1 MARIPD
7 GELERIKREVSLVR
21 LLEGQGYR
29 LVSQGKDLA
38 CRCPWHEGDETPSC
52 IVTPKTNLWHCF
64 GCDAGGT
71 VIDWVMRSHRISFRH
86 ACELLLKEHPAL
98 VAAAG
103 NSAAG
108 SAPKLSQGKL
118 RQAQSFALETDADQ
132 AASDQRLIDQVIEF
146 YHETLLASP
155 EALKYLQG
163 RGLGNRE
170 MIERF
175 RLGFANRT
183 LAYRLAPKQY
193 KAGAELRTALQ
204 RIGILRESGHE
215 HFNGSIVVPLWA
227 APRTGPAAG
236 TGAARGSPADG
247 NPAGDV
253 PERPRHVVGAYAR
266 KINDNLRLGTPKH
279 LYLPGPH
286 RGVLNGEGLE
296 GEREV
301 ILCEAILDALT
312 FWAAGY
318 RNVTSCFGVNGLTD
332 ELVAKLKACGTQRVL
347 IAFDRDEAG
356 DRGAEAVAQRLM
368 AEGLECYRLL
378 FPKGMDA
385 NEYACRV
392 MPAEKSLGVVIRSAQ
407 WMGRGVNPVQ
417 TSLAV
422 AAPAAGAAPKWPPS
436 RPPDTLEPAAPESSP
451 LAAET
456 HTPDAPA
463 AEGIGTAEESAAEK
477 AASPAPAI
485 LPQAQ
490 SMSPQSEAAAVPAGP
505 PLEAEAKGDVACRA
519 GAGSQADEQQLVITF
534 GERRYRV
541 RGLPKQLGEAL
552 KVNVLLTCSTA
563 QDLAPAAAAEAGLHV
578 DTLDLYQ
585 AKARAV
591 FAKLAALELC
601 IEESVIQHD
610 LGRLLLK
617 LEQVIDERARAAE
630 QPSVAPLPAMSAQDT
645 AGALA
650 FLRDERLIER
660 IAGGFERVGLVG
672 EPSNALVAY
681 LACVSRK
688 LASPLAVLIQST
700 SAAGK
705 STLMDAVLALVPE
718 EDRVHYSAMT
728 GQSLFYLGEQEI
740 KHKIL
745 AIAEEEGVR
754 QAAYA
759 LKVLQ
764 SQGELTIA
772 STGKD
777 PATGMLVT
785 QQYRVEGPVML
796 FLTTTA
802 IDVDEELTNRCLV
815 LTINESREQTRA
827 IQARQRSRRTLAGLI
842 AQEEAQTITRLHRNA
857 QRLLRPLA
865 VVNPYAEQLTF
876 LDDRTRT
883 RRDHAKYLTLIETI
897 TLLHQHQRVLRT
909 ARSGGKVIE
918 YIEVELADIALAN
931 ALAHEVL
938 GRSLDEL
945 PPQTRRVLGVI
956 EVMVE
961 EECRARSIARTDA
974 RFTRRELR
982 GRCGMSDAAVRIH
995 LERLIAMEYVRPV
1008 AGRNGQRF
1016 EYELAFDGDVAR
1028 SAPQMIGLIDV
1039 DALRAAQPL
1048 QAAHALRA
1056 AATGPVGTAATSQGQ
1071 IPNLAP
1077 TLQAACTPLA
1087 STSQGAVLCE
1097 NPKCDSDLP
1106 DPCCVGS
1113 EKAPLGRAVPGDR
1126 SRNGDGRPASAGPAP
1141 ALSSSLAAVFSSGR

>member
-1 MARIPD
+1 MARIPEA
-7 GELERIKREVSLVR
+7 ELERLKGEVSLVR
-21 LLEGQGYR
+21 LIEAQGHR
-29 LVSQGKDLA
+29 LTSQGKDLA

-64 GCDAGGT
+64 GCGAGGT

-98 VAAAG
+98 AAG
-103 NSAAG
+103 VGDGAMG

-118 RQAQSFALETDADQ
+118 RQAQSFELPEDADQ
-132 AASDQRLIDQVIEF
+132 AAADQLLLDQVIEF
-146 YHETLLASP
+146 YHGTLKGSP
-155 EALKYLQG
+155 EALAYLEK
-163 RGLGNRE
+163 RGLASME
-170 MIERF
+170 LIERF
-175 RLGFANRT
+175 RLGHANRT

-193 KAGAELRTALQ
+193 KAGAQMRAALQ
-204 RIGILRESGHE
+204 RVGILRDSGHE
-215 HFNGSIVVPLWA
+215 HLNGSIVVPLYSI
-227 APRTGPAAG
+227 GI
-236 TGAARGSPADG
+236 ADG
-247 NPAGDV
+247 A
-253 PERPRHVVGAYAR
+253 PRHVVGAYGR
-266 KINDNLRLGTPKH
+266 KLLDNLRPGTPKH

-286 RGVLNGEGLE
+286 RGVLNGEGLD
-296 GEREV
+296 GQREV
-301 ILCEAILDALT
+301 ILCEALLDALT
-312 FWAAGY
+312 FWVAGY
-318 RNVTSCFGVNGLTD
+318 RNVTSCYGVNGLTD
-332 ELVAKLKACGTQRVL
+332 ELVATLATCGAERVL

-356 DRGAEAVAQRLM
+356 DRGAEVVAKRLM
-368 AEGLECYRLL
+368 AEGLECFRLL

-385 NEYACRV
+385 NEYACAV
-392 MPAEKSLGVVIRSAQ
+392 KPAEKSLGVVIRAAQ
-407 WMGRGVNPVQ
+407 WMGRGAKPAQ
-417 TSLAV
+417 APRPAPQAPTPSPATTPETAA
-422 AAPAAGAAPKWPPS
+422 AAPP
-436 RPPDTLEPAAPESSP
+436 L
-451 LAAET
+451 LAAQT
-456 HTPDAPA
+456 NTVNGADAIE
-463 AEGIGTAEESAAEK
+463 AETAEESAAK
-477 AASPAPAI
+477 QDASPAPVTSEAESV
-485 LPQAQ
+485 LPQ
-490 SMSPQSEAAAVPAGP
+490 PEAAALPAAP
-505 PLEAEAKGDVACRA
+505 PEEPAPRADGACK
-519 GAGSQADEQQLVITF
+519 ADEQQLVIAF

-541 RGLPKQLGEAL
+541 RGWPKQLTEAL
-552 KVNVLLTCSTA
+552 KVNVLVTRSRA
-563 QDLAPAAAAEAGLHV
+563 ESDAAALAAEALHV

-585 AKARAV
+585 AKARAA
-591 FAKLAALELC
+591 FAKLASIELSL
-601 IEESVIQHD
+601 EESVIQHD
-610 LGRLLLK
+610 LGRLLLR

-630 QPSVAPLPAMSAQDT
+630 APSVAPLSAMSAEES
-645 AGALA
+645 AEALA
-650 FLRDERLIER
+650 FLSDPKLIER
-660 IAGGFERVGLVG
+660 IAGDFERVGLVG

-705 STLMDAVLALVPE
+705 STLMDAVLALAPE

-827 IQARQRSRRTLAGLI
+827 IQVRQRSRRTLAGLM
-842 AQEEAQTITRLHRNA
+842 AESQAEAIHRLHRNA

-865 VVNPYAEQLTF
+865 VVNPYAESLTF

-897 TLLHQHQRVLRT
+897 ALLHQHQRVLRT
-909 ARSGGKVIE
+909 ARSGGKAIE
-918 YIEVELADIALAN
+918 YIEVTLDDIALAN
-931 ALAHEVL
+931 ELAHEVL

-945 PPQTRRVLGVI
+945 PPQTRRVLGTI
-956 EVMVE
+956 ETMVGE
-961 EECRARSIARTDA
+961 QCRERSIGRSDA

-982 GRCGMSDAAVRIH
+982 ARCGMSDTAVRIH
-995 LERLIAMEYVRPV
+995 LERLIAMEYVRCV

-1016 EYELAFDGDVAR
+1016 EYELLFDGDLERA
-1028 SAPQMIGLIDV
+1028 APQMIGLIDV
-1039 DALRAAQPL
+1039 DALGRV
-1048 QAAHALRA
+1048 H
-1056 AATGPVGTAATSQGQ
+1056 TSTIATSQGQ
-1071 IPNLAP
+1071 APDLAGG
-1077 TLQAACTPLA
+1077 LQAARAPVAPALQTA
-1087 STSQGAVLCE
+1087 GAAE
-1097 NPKCDSDLP
+1097 NRKDDSDLP
-1106 DPCCVGS
+1106 TAAGVGS
-1113 EKAPLGRAVPGDR
+1113 ERALLGRPPLEHR
-1126 SRNGDGRPASAGPAP
+1126 SVDGRPVSVGSAPS
-1141 ALSSSLAAVFSSGR
+1141 ALSSSLAASSASGR

>member
-1 MARIPD
+1 MARITD
-7 GELERIKREVSLVR
+7 AELERLKREVSLVR
-21 LLEGQGYR
+21 LIEGQGIR
-29 LVSQGKDLA
+29 LLSQGKDLA

-52 IVTPKTNLWHCF
+52 IVTPKSNLWHCF

-71 VIDWVMRSHRISFRH
+71 VIDWVMRSHRVSFRH

-103 NSAAG
+103 NSAVG

-118 RQAQSFALETDADQ
+118 RQVQSFALETDADQ
-132 AASDQRLIDQVIEF
+132 AASDQRLLDQVIEF
-146 YHETLLASP
+146 YHTTLLASP
-155 EALKYLQG
+155 EALKYLEG

-170 MIERF
+170 LIERF

-193 KAGAELRTALQ
+193 KAGAQMRTALQ

-215 HFNGSIVVPLWA
+215 HFNGSIVVPLWC
-227 APRTGPAAG
+227 
-236 TGAARGSPADG
+236 PADG
-247 NPAGDV
+247 NLADSV
-253 PERPRHVVGAYAR
+253 PSDSSRHVVGAYAR
-266 KINDNLRLGTPKH
+266 KINDNLRAGTPMH

-286 RGVLNGEGLE
+286 RGVLNGEGLQ
-296 GEREV
+296 GQREV

-318 RNVTSCFGVNGLTD
+318 RNVTSCYGVNGLTD
-332 ELVAKLKACGTQRVL
+332 ELVESLKACGAERVL
-347 IAFDRDEAG
+347 IAFDRDDAG
-356 DRGAEAVAQRLM
+356 DRGAEAVAKRLM
-368 AEGLECYRLL
+368 ADGLECYQLL

-385 NEYACRV
+385 NAYACAV
-392 MPAEKSLGVVIRSAQ
+392 KPAEKSLGVVIRSGQ
-407 WMGRGVNPVQ
+407 WMGRGAKPSKASPTLVTPVP
-417 TSLAV
+417 S
-422 AAPAAGAAPKWPPS
+422 AAPQSPPPS
-436 RPPDTLEPAAPESSP
+436 RAQTPEPAVESSP
-451 LAAET
+451 LAAEPNT
-456 HTPDAPA
+456 PA
-463 AEGIGTAEESAAEK
+463 ALADDRISTAPQSAAK
-477 AASPAPAI
+477 KDASPAPI
-485 LPQAQ
+485 
-490 SMSPQSEAAAVPAGP
+490 MSPEPQPMLPEPEAAAHPAGP
-505 PLEAEAKGDVACRA
+505 VPEPKDDAGYQV
-519 GAGSQADEQQLVITF
+519 GAGCTADEQQLIIAF

-541 RGLPKQLGEAL
+541 RGMPKQLTEAL
-552 KVNVLLTCSTA
+552 KVNVLVTCSGAEELT
-563 QDLAPAAAAEAGLHV
+563 PVAATEAGLHV

-585 AKARAV
+585 AKARAA
-591 FAKLAALELC
+591 FAKLASLELSV
-601 IEESVIQHD
+601 EESVIQHD

-617 LEQVIDERARAAE
+617 LEQVIDERARATQA
-630 QPSVAPLPAMSAQDT
+630 PSVAPMPAMSTDEA
-645 AGALA
+645 AAALA
-650 FLRDERLIER
+650 FLRDEKLIER
-660 IAGGFERVGLVG
+660 IAGDFERVGLVG

-681 LACVSRK
+681 LACISRK

-705 STLMDAVLALVPE
+705 STLMDAVLALMPE

-777 PATGMLVT
+777 PATGMLIT

-827 IQARQRSRRTLAGLI
+827 IQARQRSRRTLAGLM
-842 AQEEAQTITRLHRNA
+842 AKDEAEAIQRLHRNA

-865 VVNPYAEQLTF
+865 VVNPYAERLTF

-883 RRDHAKYLTLIETI
+883 RRDHAKYLTLIEAV
-897 TLLHQHQRVLRT
+897 TLLQQHQREVKAVMRGGRT
-909 ARSGGKVIE
+909 IE
-918 YIEVELADIALAN
+918 YIEATLEDIALAN
-931 ALAHEVL
+931 ELAHEVL

-956 EVMVE
+956 ESMVE
-961 EECRARSIARTDA
+961 EECRTRSLARTDA

-982 GRCGMSDAAVRIH
+982 ARCGMSDTAVRIH
-995 LERLIAMEYVRPV
+995 LERLVAMEYVRPV
-1008 AGRNGQRF
+1008 AGRSGQRF
-1016 EYELAFDGDVAR
+1016 EYELLFDGDLER

-1039 DALRAAQPL
+1039 SALGRVRTL
-1048 QAAHALRA
+1048 GS
-1056 AATGPVGTAATSQGQ
+1056 TIGTSQGQ
-1071 IPNLAP
+1071 TPDLAP
-1077 TLQAACTPLA
+1077 RSQAACTPVAPASQAVVLA
-1087 STSQGAVLCE
+1087 EKSKDQSHF
-1097 NPKCDSDLP
+1097 P
-1106 DPCCVGS
+1106 DPLGVGS
-1113 EKAPLGRAVPGDR
+1113 ERAHPGQVSLDGHSR
-1126 SRNGDGRPASAGPAP
+1126 SGDLASAP
-1141 ALSSSLAAVFSSGR
+1141 LSSSLAAVFSGR